1 MVGEGGGVRSGSGEV
16 GGDGRLQE
24 RIFATSGLI
33 FINKVVNV
41 GEKNG
46 HHGLGVERAENE
58 GFGCDEKPS
67 TLIHQ
72 TRAYVRP
79 EIWFAI
85 IGLAQPRLMQDSTSN
100 QAAQF

>member
-1 MVGEGGGVRSGSGEV
+1 MVGEVRSGSGEV

-58 GFGCDEKPS
+58 GFGCDRKAKHTDP
-67 TLIHQ
+67 
-72 TRAYVRP
+72 AYTNIP
-79 EIWFAI
+79 NA
-85 IGLAQPRLMQDSTSN
+85 RLR
-100 QAAQF
+100 QA